1 MVVYTCVCCKFETN
15 HKNKYE
21 RHLSTKKHI
30 EISMVED
37 DRYKLLEEKYK
48 ALNDK
53 YIEISMVED
62 DRYKALEDKHK
73 ALNDKYKALNDKYI
87 VLLEE
92 PHVMDVSEDKFLKDQ
107 VDIMD
112 VSEDKVYNVA
122 DMLSKSQYQTPNLEE
137 LKLEFHCGD
146 YERNPVDGMVQVM
159 NRIPFKPFQYVN
171 GRWFSKQHN
180 VWSYDKERTFI
191 NHIRHQMMKETGSI
205 FEDHVGDKDSHSEKW
220 LEWVLNSFKQ
230 LDSSDIKQILRS
242 IR

>member
-30 EISMVED
+30 D
-37 DRYKLLEEKYK
+37 T
-48 ALNDK
+48 
-53 YIEISMVED
+53 SMVED
-62 DRYKALEDKHK
+62 DRYKALEE
-73 ALNDKYKALNDKYI
+73 KYKALEEKYKTLEEKYKEEKYKEDDKEEKEDDKENDK
-87 VLLEE
+87 E
-92 PHVMDVSEDKFLKDQ
+92 DQ
-107 VDIMD
+107 VDSPIM
-112 VSEDKVYNVA
+112 EDKVYNVS

-137 LKLEFHCGD
+137 LILDFHCDD
-146 YERNPVDGMVQVM
+146 YERNPVDGMIQVL

-180 VWSYDKERTFI
+180 VWSYDKERTFMI
-191 NHIRHQMMKETGSI
+191 HIRHQMTKETGSI
-205 FEDHVGDKDSHSEKW
+205 FEEHIGEKDLHSEKW
-220 LEWVLNSFKQ
+220 LEWILNSFKQ

>member
-1 MVVYTCVCCKFETN
+1 
-15 HKNKYE
+15 
-21 RHLSTKKHI
+21 
-30 EISMVED
+30 
-37 DRYKLLEEKYK
+37 
-48 ALNDK
+48 
-53 YIEISMVED
+53 
-62 DRYKALEDKHK
+62 
-73 ALNDKYKALNDKYI
+73 
-87 VLLEE
+87 
-92 PHVMDVSEDKFLKDQ
+92 MDVSEDKFLKDQ
-107 VDIMD
+107 VDSPIM
-112 VSEDKVYNVA
+112 EDKVYNVA

-180 VWSYDKERTFI
+180 VWSYDKERTFM

-205 FEDHVGDKDSHSEKW
+205 FEEHIGDKDLHSEKW

>member
-30 EISMVED
+30 GTSI
-37 DRYKLLEEKYK
+37 
-48 ALNDK
+48 
-53 YIEISMVED
+53 VED
-62 DRYKALEDKHK
+62 DRYKALEE
-73 ALNDKYKALNDKYI
+73 KYKALEEKYKAPEDKFVKDQDI
-87 VLLEE
+87 VHPTFED
-92 PHVMDVSEDKFLKDQ
+92 DVSEEKVFSDMLSKSQD
-107 VDIMD
+107 D
-112 VSEDKVYNVA
+112 VSDDKVYNVS

-137 LKLEFHCGD
+137 LILDFHCDD
-146 YERNPVDGMVQVM
+146 YERNPVDGMIQVL

-180 VWSYDKERTFI
+180 VWSYDKERTFMR
-191 NHIRHQMMKETGSI
+191 HIRQQMTKETGPI
-205 FEDHVGDKDSHSEKW
+205 FEEHIGDKDLHSEKW
-220 LEWVLNSFKQ
+220 LEWILNSFKP

>member
-30 EISMVED
+30 DTSI
-37 DRYKLLEEKYK
+37 
-48 ALNDK
+48 
-53 YIEISMVED
+53 VED
-62 DRYKALEDKHK
+62 DRYKALEE
-73 ALNDKYKALNDKYI
+73 KYKALEEKYKEEKYKEDDKEEKYKEDDKENDK
-87 VLLEE
+87 EN
-92 PHVMDVSEDKFLKDQ
+92 KFLKDQ
-107 VDIMD
+107 VDSSIM
-112 VSEDKVYNVA
+112 EDKVYNVA

-137 LKLEFHCGD
+137 LILDFHCDD
-146 YERNPVDGMVQVM
+146 YERNPVDGMVQVL

-180 VWSYDKERTFI
+180 VWSYDKERTFMR
-191 NHIRHQMMKETGSI
+191 HIRQQMTKETGPI
-205 FEDHVGDKDSHSEKW
+205 FEEHIGDKDLHSEKW
-220 LEWVLNSFKQ
+220 LEWILNSFKP

>member
-1 MVVYTCVCCKFETN
+1 
-15 HKNKYE
+15 
-21 RHLSTKKHI
+21 
-30 EISMVED
+30 MVED
-37 DRYKLLEEKYK
+37 DRYKVLEEKYK

-62 DRYKALEDKHK
+62 DRYKALEDKYK

-107 VDIMD
+107 VDSPIM
-112 VSEDKVYNVA
+112 EDKVYNVA

>member
-30 EISMVED
+30 DTSIVED
-37 DRYKLLEEKYK
+37 DRHKALEEKYK
-48 ALNDK
+48 ALEEK
-53 YIEISMVED
+53 
-62 DRYKALEDKHK
+62 YKALEK
-73 ALNDKYKALNDKYI
+73 KYKA
-87 VLLEE
+87 
-92 PHVMDVSEDKFLKDQ
+92 SEDKFLKNQ
-107 VDIMD
+107 DISPTSEDDVSEDKVFSDMLSKTQDD

-137 LKLEFHCGD
+137 LILDFHCDD
-146 YERNPVDGMVQVM
+146 YERNPVDGMIQVL

-180 VWSYDKERTFI
+180 VWSCDKERTFI
-191 NHIRHQMMKETGSI
+191 HHIRHQMAKETDPI
-205 FEDHVGDKDSHSEKW
+205 FEEHIGDKDLHSEKW
-220 LEWVLNSFKQ
+220 LEWILNSFKP
-230 LDSSDIKQILRS
+230 LGSSDIKQILRS